1 VTASARITAALLAAA
16 AVLGGC
22 AQKEEIRRG
31 GTVLGETLT
40 VYSSLPAPGRGAPR
54 DMVDGEKLALA
65 QAQGKVGAYSINFA
79 SLDEATADPAE
90 AAERAAIVA
99 RQETMDTQTIAVI
112 GALQTT
118 AATSA
123 VPLLNAA
130 GILHVSPGANYAGF
144 TERVAPDEPDR
155 WFPAG
160 RTTFARI
167 VGDDREQA
175 RAMVARAGGR
185 QVVIEAETGLAAEAL
200 AGELRR
206 AAAAA
211 GARVIQDT
219 ARADAVLYA
228 GEDAENAAGVAD
240 GIAREAPRA
249 RIVLP
254 DVLTRAGVEQRL
266 GPAAARRAVLISSA
280 PEPGSTPALRE
291 FEATFR
297 ARFGREPGPYAA
309 IGHAA
314 MRSVLD
320 AIARAGAHA
329 GSRQTVIDAFFRRAP
344 LDTVIGPLAFGPNGA
359 LQNARF
365 TAYRLRGGGRVYLPG
380 D

>member
-1 VTASARITAALLAAA
+1 VTARLRITAALLAAA
-16 AVLGGC
+16 AALGGC
-22 AQKEEIRRG
+22 APKEEIRRG

-40 VYSSLPAPGRGAPR
+40 VYSSLPAPSRGAAR
-54 DMVDGEKLALA
+54 DIVDGEKLALA
-65 QAQGKVGAYSINFA
+65 QAEGKAADHKINYP
-79 SLDEATADPAE
+79 SLDDATADPAE
-90 AAERAAIVA
+90 AAARAAGVT
-99 RQETMDTQTIAVI
+99 RQEMMDTQTIAVI

-123 VPLLNAA
+123 IPLLNAA
-130 GILHVSPGANYAGF
+130 GILHVSPGANYTGF
-144 TERVAPDEPDR
+144 TESGAPGEPER

-167 VGDDREQA
+167 VGDDRVQA
-175 RAMVARAGGR
+175 QAMVARAGGR
-185 QVVIEAETGLAAEAL
+185 RVVIEAEAGMAASAL
-200 AGELRR
+200 VGELRR
-206 AAAAA
+206 AAATA
-211 GARVIQDT
+211 GARVVEDA

-228 GEDAENAAGVAD
+228 GEDPENAAGVAD

-254 DVLTRAGVEQRL
+254 DELTRAGVEDRL

-280 PEPGSTPALRE
+280 PEAGSTPALRE

-297 ARFGREPGPYAA
+297 ARFDREPGPYAA
-309 IGHAA
+309 IGNAA

-329 GSRQTVIDAFFRRAP
+329 GTRQAVIDAFFARAP
-344 LDTVIGPLAFGPNGA
+344 LDTVIGPLAFSPSGA
-359 LQNARF
+359 LENARF
-365 TAYRLRGGGRVYLPG
+365 SAYRLRGGRREYLSG